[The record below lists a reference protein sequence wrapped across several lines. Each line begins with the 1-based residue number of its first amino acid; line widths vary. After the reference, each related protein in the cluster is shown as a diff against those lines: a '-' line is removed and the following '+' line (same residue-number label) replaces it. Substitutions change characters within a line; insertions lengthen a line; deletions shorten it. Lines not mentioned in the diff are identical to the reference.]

1 MEGLAAGIL
10 IGGASRRM
18 GRPKHLL
25 ELGGRSLLERTVDA
39 LSLRAGEVVLLGS
52 GDVPEALAGLRRLA
66 DAPGLA
72 GPLAGILAAMRW
84 RPDAAWII
92 AACDQP
98 LISAAAVEWLL
109 GQRRPEA
116 WAVLPGAE
124 GGVEPLLA
132 VYEPAAGGLL
142 EKLAATGGLGPSAL
156 AGHARV
162 HSPMPPAE
170 IAEAWR
176 DVNTPEDMHGV
187 EKEQGLAGRIRPR
200 RS

>member
-1 MEGLAAGIL
+1 MERLPAGIL

-25 ELGGRSLLERTVDA
+25 ELGGHSFLERAVDA
-39 LSLRAGEVVLLGS
+39 LSPRAGEIVLLGS
-52 GDVPEALAGLRRLA
+52 GEVPEALSELRRLA

-98 LISAAAVEWLL
+98 LISAAAVDWLL
-109 GQRRPEA
+109 GERRPEA
-116 WAVLPGAE
+116 WAVMPRGE

-132 VYEPAAGGLL
+132 VYEPAARELL
-142 EKLAATGGLGPSAL
+142 EELAVQGRLGPSAL
-156 AGHARV
+156 AGHAGV
-162 HSPMPPAE
+162 LSPVPPAE
-170 IAEAWR
+170 LARAWR
-176 DVNTPEDMHGV
+176 SVNTPEDILGLE
-187 EKEQGLAGRIRPR
+187 EKQGLAGRIRRR